1 MNALFAA
8 LEQTAASTW
17 MREAP
22 YAYFVALIFH
32 AWGMAFLVGG
42 GIVVSLRVL
51 GVARGA
57 ALQGFSRF
65 LPVMW
70 LGAALAIPSGCLL
83 LIAYPAKALTNPVFP
98 LKLACLLAAALLVRR
113 LARTVFKAGIT
124 DDSLPPRSRMIAAAA
139 LLLWLAGV
147 ATGKLLLYTYSV
159 LQVG

>member
-1 MNALFAA
+1 MNELFAA
-8 LEQTAASTW
+8 FEQTAASTW

-32 AWGMAFLVGG
+32 AWGMALLVGG

-57 ALQGFSRF
+57 QLPGFRGF
-65 LPVMW
+65 LPLMW
-70 LGAALAIPSGCLL
+70 LGALLAIPSGCLL
-83 LIAYPAKALTNPVFP
+83 LVAYPAKALTNPVFP

-113 LARTVFKAGIT
+113 LARTVLVAGVT
-124 DDSLPPRSRMIAAAA
+124 DESLPRGSRATASSA

-159 LQVG
+159 LQVS